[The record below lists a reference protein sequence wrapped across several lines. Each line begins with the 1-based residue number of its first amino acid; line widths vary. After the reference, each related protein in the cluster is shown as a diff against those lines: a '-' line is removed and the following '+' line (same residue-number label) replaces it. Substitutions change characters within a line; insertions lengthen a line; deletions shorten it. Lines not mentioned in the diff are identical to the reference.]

1 MEKYQNYF
9 TIATLTL
16 CLFIFLRTCGTS
28 SELSRIEK
36 DIESL
41 NKKIHQL
48 DSTSIKSNEMV
59 KIIKETPN
67 WKTLEIEELSDKNK
81 IPVNYYKNMDK

>member
-36 DIESL
+36 DIDSL
-41 NKKIHQL
+41 NKKVHQM
-48 DSTSIKSNEMV
+48 DSTSIKQEQMV

-81 IPVNYYKNMDK
+81 VPVNYYKNMDK

>member
-36 DIESL
+36 DIYSL
-41 NKKIHQL
+41 NKKVHQL

-81 IPVNYYKNMDK
+81 VPVNYYKNMDK

>member
-36 DIESL
+36 NIDSL
-41 NKKIHQL
+41 NKKVNQM

-81 IPVNYYKNMDK
+81 FPVNYYKNMDK

>member
-16 CLFIFLRTCGTS
+16 CLFIFLRTCGTA

-41 NKKIHQL
+41 NKKVHQL
-48 DSTSIKSNEMV
+48 DSTSIKSSEMV

-81 IPVNYYKNMDK
+81 VPVNYYKNMDK

>member
-41 NKKIHQL
+41 NKKVHQM

-81 IPVNYYKNMDK
+81 VPVNYYKNMDK